1 MKRDS
6 RLSIVLHGLLHMKA
20 MGRPMTSAELAVCMD
35 TNPVV
40 VRRTM
45 AGLRERGLVNS
56 EKGHGG
62 GWTIARPLGEISLL
76 DIHESLGEPD
86 VIGFSNKE
94 ESPGCLIEQAVNREL
109 DATMEEMR
117 AVYIARM
124 RAITLGA
131 IWDGVRDRFM
141 AHHDYSK
148 DHSHDA
154 NHQDK

>member
-1 MKRDS
+1 MTRDS

-20 MGRPMTSAELAVCMD
+20 HGKPMTSAELAVCMD

-45 AGLRERGLVNS
+45 AGLRDRGLVNS

-62 GWTIARPLGEISLL
+62 GWTSARPLEEISLL
-76 DIHESLGEPD
+76 DIHECLGEPD
-86 VIGFSNKE
+86 VIGFANKE

-117 AVYIARM
+117 AVFAARM
-124 RAITLGA
+124 RQITLA
-131 IWDGVRDRFM
+131 DIWASVRERFA
-141 AHHDYSK
+141 AHHNYRK
-148 DHSHDA
+148 DQQHDA
-154 NHQDK
+154 